1 MFYKK
6 VPIIFLNCAQVLG
19 GVPLLLL
26 PLCLS
31 LAPSLFSPSVAQC
44 ILISILCYLSCP
56 SSIHGHREQQALEL
70 GWATGGAQA
79 GDPEREPER
88 LEVRPRRAR
97 GQAHARV
104 SGGGPGERAQM
115 QAEGAEAGGAS
126 CGRRQAAGPGA
137 CARACGPT
145 RAAAGG
151 GERPALGACGARPQA
166 RRAAGGRRQ
175 RPQLGH
181 ERSASECSAGRGA

>member
-26 PLCLS
+26 PLSLS
-31 LAPSLFSPSVAQC
+31 LAPSLFSPSAAQC
-44 ILISILCYLSCP
+44 ILISILCYLFSP
-56 SSIHGHREQQALEL
+56 FSIRGHREQQALEL

-97 GQAHARV
+97 RQADARV
-104 SGGGPGERAQM
+104 SGGGPGERARM
-115 QAEGAEAGGAS
+115 QAEGAEVGGAS

-137 CARACGPT
+137 CARAGGGALARRKEERLAGAGAARAQT
-145 RAAAGG
+145 RASP
-151 GERPALGACGARPQA
+151 RQNGARA
-166 RRAAGGRRQ
+166 ERAKSSGV
-175 RPQLGH
+175 
-181 ERSASECSAGRGA
+181 S